1 MSQRLSIRLPP
12 PLPPLTTGDAALD
25 AALRAIVDAYETRGI
40 ADTQPLV
47 GAGGRLAPALVPE
60 LLDGGETRWDEAV
73 ALIWRLILWCKR
85 MTSCKARMT
94 FMRITLD
101 EAELLE

>member
-1 MSQRLSIRLPP
+1 MLRQALLLRCDVNLPQHRVAVANPRVNASICEVHDANHCCGLLFCEERL
-12 PLPPLTTGDAALD
+12 
-25 AALRAIVDAYETRGI
+25 
-40 ADTQPLV
+40 
-47 GAGGRLAPALVPE
+47 
-60 LLDGGETRWDEAV
+60 RWEEAV

-101 EAELLE
+101 RDEWLE

>member
-1 MSQRLSIRLPP
+1 VLFYEVRL
-12 PLPPLTTGDAALD
+12 
-25 AALRAIVDAYETRGI
+25 
-40 ADTQPLV
+40 
-47 GAGGRLAPALVPE
+47 
-60 LLDGGETRWDEAV
+60 RWDEAV